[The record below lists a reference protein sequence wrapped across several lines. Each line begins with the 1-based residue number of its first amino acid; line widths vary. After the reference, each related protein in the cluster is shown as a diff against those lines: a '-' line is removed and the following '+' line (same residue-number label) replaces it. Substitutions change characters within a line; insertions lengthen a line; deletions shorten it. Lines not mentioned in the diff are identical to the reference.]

1 MRDRERL
8 AYAVLTASRAIAMN
22 GRLRSSLRRAACCGD
37 AAGYEETEDFVQAL
51 KASLGKSR
59 LEDCVVD
66 GAMVLLAQPRVAL
79 WPRGEGLG
87 ALPDRGHL
95 PRRLGQRTGERRLLS
110 ELRFQRLLRAA
121 GSDERL
127 LHLRRAIALLDSPV
141 HPLAVVEAWLDL
153 HGEQGRRIFARAY
166 FSGDTVA
173 AGQDPFAPAA
183 DAA

>member
-8 AYAVLTASRAIAMN
+8 AYAVLTASQAIARN
-22 GRLRSSLRRAACCGD
+22 GRLRSALRRAACCSD

-51 KASLGKSR
+51 KACLGKWR
-59 LEDCVVD
+59 PEDCVAD
-66 GAMVLLAQPRVAL
+66 GAMVLLAQSRV
-79 WPRGEGLG
+79 RGEGLG
-87 ALPDRGHL
+87 ALPDRWLL
-95 PRRLGQRTGERRLLS
+95 PRLLGQRAGERRLLS

-166 FSGDTVA
+166 FSGDA
-173 AGQDPFAPAA
+173 AAAEREPSGPTA

>member
-1 MRDRERL
+1 M
-8 AYAVLTASRAIAMN
+8 
-22 GRLRSSLRRAACCGD
+22 AACARHCVGP
-37 AAGYEETEDFVQAL
+37 
-51 KASLGKSR
+51 
-59 LEDCVVD
+59 LEDCVAD

-95 PRRLGQRTGERRLLS
+95 PRR
-110 ELRFQRLLRAA
+110 FQRLLRAA

-127 LHLRRAIALLDSPV
+127 LHLRRAIALLDRHV

-153 HGEQGRRIFARAY
+153 QGEQGRRIFARAY
-166 FSGDTVA
+166 FSGDATA
-173 AGQDPFAPAA
+173 TEQDPSGPAA

>member
-8 AYAVLTASRAIAMN
+8 AYAVLTASRAIARN
-22 GRLRSSLRRAACCGD
+22 GRLRSSLRRAACCSD

-59 LEDCVVD
+59 LEDCVAD
-66 GAMVLLAQPRVAL
+66 GAMVLLAAL
-79 WPRGEGLG
+79 RPRGEGLG

-153 HGEQGRRIFARAY
+153 HSEQGRRIFARAY

>member
-8 AYAVLTASRAIAMN
+8 AYAVLTASRAIARN
-22 GRLRSSLRRAACCGD
+22 GRLRSSLRRAACCSD

-51 KASLGKSR
+51 KACMGKWR
-59 LEDCVVD
+59 PEDCVAD

-87 ALPDRGHL
+87 SLPDRWLL
-95 PRRLGQRTGERRLLS
+95 PRLLGQRTGERRLLS

-127 LHLRRAIALLDSPV
+127 LHMRRAIALLDSPV
-141 HPLAVVEAWLDL
+141 HPLAVVEAWLEL
-153 HGEQGRRIFARAY
+153 HGEKGRRIFARAY
-166 FSGDTVA
+166 FSGDAAVA
-173 AGQDPFAPAA
+173 EREPAGPTA